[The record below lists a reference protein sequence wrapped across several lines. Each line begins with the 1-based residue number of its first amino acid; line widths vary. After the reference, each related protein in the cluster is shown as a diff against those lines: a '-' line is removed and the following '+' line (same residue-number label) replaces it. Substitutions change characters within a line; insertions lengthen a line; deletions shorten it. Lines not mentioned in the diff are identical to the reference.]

1 MSYFINFLTIFR
13 ILAARFIFILL
24 MYPSGYL
31 LALSLFLISSLTDY
45 FDGYLARKYSLES
58 ELGAILDP
66 IADKILILFVLIAIS
81 INLSSYFIG
90 FLSSIIIMRE
100 IWVSA
105 LRDFNARN
113 NNADKTKV
121 TFLAK
126 IKTSI
131 QLLTILIYLVG
142 LFINSMLVL
151 IIGDIFLVLSTII
164 TLYTGYIY
172 TIQSVEKNL

>member
-13 ILAARFIFILL
+13 ILAASFIFILL

-113 NNADKTKV
+113 KMQIKLKLH
-121 TFLAK
+121 FLQK
-126 IKTSI
+126 
-131 QLLTILIYLVG
+131 
-142 LFINSMLVL
+142 
-151 IIGDIFLVLSTII
+151 
-164 TLYTGYIY
+164 
-172 TIQSVEKNL
+172 

>member
-1 MSYFINFLTIFR
+1 
-13 ILAARFIFILL
+13 
-24 MYPSGYL
+24 
-31 LALSLFLISSLTDY
+31 
-45 FDGYLARKYSLES
+45 
-58 ELGAILDP
+58 
-66 IADKILILFVLIAIS
+66 
-81 INLSSYFIG
+81 
-90 FLSSIIIMRE
+90 MRE

-113 NNADKTKV
+113 NNTDKTKV

-172 TIQSVEKNL
+172 TMQSFEKNL

>member
-1 MSYFINFLTIFR
+1 
-13 ILAARFIFILL
+13 

-31 LALSLFLISSLTDY
+31 LALLLFLISSLTDY

-113 NNADKTKV
+113 NNTDKTKV

-172 TIQSVEKNL
+172 TMQSVEKNL